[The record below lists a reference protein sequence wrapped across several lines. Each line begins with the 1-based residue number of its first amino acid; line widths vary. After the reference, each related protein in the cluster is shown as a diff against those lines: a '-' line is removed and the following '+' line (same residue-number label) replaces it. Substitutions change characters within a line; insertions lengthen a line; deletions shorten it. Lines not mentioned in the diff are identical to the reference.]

1 MTNQSFFDNLL
12 DFFKNNISDIKENI
26 AYLIFYYLF
35 CTSNNKLDFDL
46 NKFQEVLVNLKLE
59 NNSILNVIKIVNE
72 NNLTSI
78 KSFDY
83 NKFNDSFGN
92 DCKIKIYLLNFF
104 IK

>member
-83 NKFNDSFGN
+83 NNFNDSFGK